1 MLLFLHIPIH
11 LSFLYLL
18 IVKVE
23 KKTLFDCNL
32 MLMNFQKGIEMAF
45 DDQQRVNS
53 RKKERTKEKNERE
66 HRDREEAKKK
76 KTYTHD
82 IDSQE
87 PNAIIIEMVKS
98 F

>member
-1 MLLFLHIPIH
+1 
-11 LSFLYLL
+11 
-18 IVKVE
+18 
-23 KKTLFDCNL
+23 
-32 MLMNFQKGIEMAF
+32 MNFQKGIEMAF

-53 RKKERTKEKNERE
+53 RKKKKRKRVQ
-66 HRDREEAKKK
+66 RQGRREEEEED
-76 KTYTHD
+76 THTHTHD